1 MPPRGSGPVRPGP
14 SADAFRRLVEHAP
27 DVIVRVRLLPRPRLE
42 YINPIVRAVTGYGP
56 EDWYRDPAL
65 ALRLSHPDDRRKLL
79 EMAKSRRLPRQP
91 FVLRWIAADGREVH
105 TEIRA
110 TGIRGSDGLVKA
122 VEAIARDVT
131 EQRRG
136 REGRPQAGPLSAPEP
151 ALEYCGINLDGDRL
165 EVTWDDHP
173 VPLTL
178 KEVLLLR
185 YLIRHRGEMLT
196 RQRLLHDVWG
206 YQYSGR
212 SRTLDVHVCRLR
224 RKLPPL
230 ANSLVTIGHVGYTL
244 SPNLAASA
252 AADPTGTPVG
262 V

>member
-1 MPPRGSGPVRPGP
+1 MPPRGSGASRATPP
-14 SADAFRRLVEHAP
+14 ADAFRRLVEHAP
-27 DVIVRVRLLPRPRLE
+27 DVILRVRLAPRPRLE
-42 YINPIVRAVTGYGP
+42 YINPAVFTLTGYAQ
-56 EDWYRDPAL
+56 EDWYRDAGL
-65 ALRLSHPDDRRKLL
+65 AARIVHPDDRRKLL
-79 EMAKSRRLPRQP
+79 ELAKTKRVPRQP

-110 TGIRGSDGLVKA
+110 TGVRGSDGSLKA

-131 EQRRG
+131 DRQRAIDARAAVAALS
-136 REGRPQAGPLSAPEP
+136 QADER
-151 ALEYCGINLDGDRL
+151 LEYSGIGLDGDRL
-165 EVTWDDHP
+165 EVTWGDRP

-230 ANSLVTIGHVGYTL
+230 ASSLVTIGHVGYTL
-244 SPNLAASA
+244 SPNLAPATAPA
-252 AADPTGTPVG
+252 AAAPA
-262 V
+262 